1 MFQSAFQNFSKT
13 PQVSSFD
20 DPYEAALSV
29 VAQSYGRWL
38 DHETRTDD
46 ITMIIL
52 QFVGLDQQAPPVA
65 PE

>member
-1 MFQSAFQNFSKT
+1 M
-13 PQVSSFD
+13 SSFD